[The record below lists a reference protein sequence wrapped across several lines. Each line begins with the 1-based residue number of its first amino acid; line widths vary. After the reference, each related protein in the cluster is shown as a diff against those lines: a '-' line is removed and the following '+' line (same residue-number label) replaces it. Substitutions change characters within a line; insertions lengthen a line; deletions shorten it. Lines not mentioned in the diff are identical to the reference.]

1 MPMAIAFPNKWTV
14 IPSVIQPPLNISKS
28 SSMYNGKPVIMFRG
42 NSNGQMTVVAVVSD
56 KRLDLFVQTAYVGIK
71 NRNLATPIDE
81 QSIRPKQTMVRF
93 LKIVCSETGK
103 MSIPNLRCGVT
114 QTI

>member
-1 MPMAIAFPNKWTV
+1 MPMAIAFPNKWAV

-28 SSMYNGKPVIMFRG
+28 SGMYNGKPVIMFRG

-81 QSIRPKQTMVRF
+81 QASINTPEANNGTVSKNSM
-93 LKIVCSETGK
+93 L
-103 MSIPNLRCGVT
+103 
-114 QTI
+114 